1 MVVVVADNVHTA
13 GYLRPKAIRIVGN
26 RQVVGA
32 DDSDS
37 DCKFRDDYDR
47 AAAGKAS
54 TVP

>member
-1 MVVVVADNVHTA
+1 MVAAVADNVHTA
-13 GYLRPKAIRIVGN
+13 GYLRPKAIRIVDS

-32 DDSDS
+32 DDSGS

-47 AAAGKAS
+47 AAAGIAS